1 MISQATRILFGIS
14 VVQISRFPKT
24 ISHLISFSFLF
35 ICESWSVTIDKGR
48 RVGVRHF
55 QGLSIFQVS
64 RYYKMKNDSEL
75 ESEVCYL
82 VLNNLKS
89 LFWKNS
95 LDFLSLSKKKNVLQA
110 SVGDSF
116 FETNI
121 CHFLAQ
127 NWNVRIFRKF
137 DTRKQKNKG
146 LMNKI
151 WTMWKVLTYA
161 VKTSHSVALQKCRRQ
176 ILRWN

>member
-1 MISQATRILFGIS
+1 
-14 VVQISRFPKT
+14 
-24 ISHLISFSFLF
+24 
-35 ICESWSVTIDKGR
+35 
-48 RVGVRHF
+48 
-55 QGLSIFQVS
+55 
-64 RYYKMKNDSEL
+64 MKNDSEL

-127 NWNVRIFRKF
+127 N
-137 DTRKQKNKG
+137 
-146 LMNKI
+146 
-151 WTMWKVLTYA
+151 
-161 VKTSHSVALQKCRRQ
+161 
-176 ILRWN
+176 